1 VPLKRAR
8 LYDALALLIAII
20 AIVIDQWT
28 KALVVQAMPVGSE
41 EPFPIFGHY
50 LYFWHIQNSGAA
62 FSMLS
67 GHNGAIILALLI
79 AVAIIVVGYLYA
91 RMINS
96 GPITYKLVFG
106 LIIGGALSNL
116 LDRVRNGGY
125 VVDFISFRIP
135 EWNYYF
141 AIFNVADACIS
152 VGVVLLFLLVLFG
165 GLKPGA
171 SASQGSTQGQENS
184 VADTTRSNERLHP
197 TEHDA

>member
-1 VPLKRAR
+1 MPLKRAR
-8 LYDALALLIAII
+8 LYDALAVFTAVI

-28 KALVVQAMPVGSE
+28 KALVVQTMPLGSE
-41 EPFPIFGHY
+41 QPFPVLGHY
-50 LYFWHIQNSGAA
+50 LYFWHIHNSGAA

-67 GHNGAIILALLI
+67 GHSGAIILALLI

-91 RMINS
+91 RMINT
-96 GPITYKLVFG
+96 GPLAYKVVFG

-125 VVDFISFRIP
+125 VIDFISFRIP

-165 GLKPGA
+165 GMK
-171 SASQGSTQGQENS
+171 
-184 VADTTRSNERLHP
+184 TTRATEQRVKKEGNDVTDAALSNKRLHT
-197 TEHDA
+197 TERDA

>member
-1 VPLKRAR
+1 MPLKRAR
-8 LYDALALLIAII
+8 LYDVLAVFTAVI

-28 KALVVQAMPVGSE
+28 KALVVQTMPLGSE
-41 EPFPIFGHY
+41 KPFPVLGYY
-50 LYFWHIQNSGAA
+50 LYFWHIHNSGAA

-67 GHNGAIILALLI
+67 GHSGAIILALLI

-91 RMINS
+91 RMINTGS
-96 GPITYKLVFG
+96 LAYKVVFG

-125 VVDFISFRIP
+125 VIDFISFRIP

-165 GLKPGA
+165 GMKTTGA
-171 SASQGSTQGQENS
+171 KEQRVKKEGNDVTDATL
-184 VADTTRSNERLHP
+184 SNKRLHT

>member
-1 VPLKRAR
+1 MPLKRAR
-8 LYDALALLIAII
+8 LYDALALFTAVI

-28 KALVVQAMPVGSE
+28 KVLVVQAMPLGSE
-41 EPFPIFGHY
+41 KPFPVLGHY
-50 LYFWHIQNSGAA
+50 LYFWHIHNSGAA

-67 GHNGAIILALLI
+67 GHSGSIILALLI

-91 RMINS
+91 RMINN
-96 GPITYKLVFG
+96 GPLAYKIVFG
-106 LIIGGALSNL
+106 MIIGGALSNL

-125 VVDFISFRIP
+125 VIDFISFRIP

-152 VGVVLLFLLVLFG
+152 VGVVLLFLFVLFG
-165 GLKPGA
+165 GLK
-171 SASQGSTQGQENS
+171 
-184 VADTTRSNERLHP
+184 TTRSEQRAQDEGKDVADATLSNKRLHT